1 VIDAVSWARAAAW
14 KAGTTKAIVNDLG
27 QDRMVEVLVLSNAT
41 GMERCLQLAK
51 GCRGTDT
58 GFAPRPIAQPKH
70 RKVIKSYELCF
81 YCGFSVKKKLV
92 EKWMA

>member
-1 VIDAVSWARAAAW
+1 VIDAVSCARAAAR

-58 GFAPRPIAQPKH
+58 AFAPRPIAQPKH

-81 YCGFSVKKKLV
+81 YCGSLSRKS
-92 EKWMA
+92 